1 MVLRTLSLLALLL
14 TTPAAGREP
23 DTTGTSAALVR
34 SREAATALLSGLRQ
48 VLMKQMAA
56 GGPVRA
62 VTVCADT
69 AQMLGASIR
78 TDRGVTVR
86 RVSTRWRNPANA
98 PDPWETSA
106 LERFA
111 ALQAEGELHERTEFT
126 EVLGPDS
133 ARVFRYLRPIM
144 VQEMCLSCHGDR
156 SLMKHFIATVLQE
169 RYPADRAVGY
179 AAGELRG
186 AVSVTLPL
194 GR

>member
-1 MVLRTLSLLALLL
+1 MPLLPIPLVALLL
-14 TTPAAGREP
+14 AAPPLSGES
-23 DTTGTSAALVR
+23 DTTGTGAALVR
-34 SREAATALLSGLRQ
+34 SREAANTLLSGLRQ
-48 VLMKQMAA
+48 VLVKQMAA

-78 TDRGVTVR
+78 TDRGISVR

-98 PDPWETSA
+98 PDPWESSA

-111 ALQAEGELHERTEFT
+111 ALQAEGELHERTEIT
-126 EVLGPDS
+126 GVLGPDS

-144 VQEMCLSCHGDR
+144 MQEMCLSCHGDR
-156 SLMKHFIATVLQE
+156 ALMKHFIATVLQE
-169 RYPADRAVGY
+169 RYPADRAMGY

-194 GR
+194 GP